1 MPRGKPKRE
10 AAELRESMARGL
22 SPEDAQR
29 LGQEA
34 LATGQ
39 VCGDADLREMLA
51 EIEQARGEITDGL
64 DT

>member
-1 MPRGKPKRE
+1 
-10 AAELRESMARGL
+10 MARGL